1 MYLEKTLYLLQG
13 IFYFLIHFMKSK
25 YIPYCY
31 FSQFKILSALQSNK
45 IMCNMSF
52 VYCAIAVKKQHD
64 QGTL

>member
-1 MYLEKTLYLLQG
+1 
-13 IFYFLIHFMKSK
+13 MKSK

-31 FSQFKILSALQSNK
+31 FSQFKILSVLQSNK